1 MSSDISS
8 ANSIASD
15 SEIDDEFNRI
25 LQRLSESSIS
35 NHLSG
40 SLASM
45 RKILPDN
52 FSMAYG
58 TSSFST
64 KPNMSDFIAGNPAF
78 SCDMAAGNGS

>member
-1 MSSDISS
+1 M
-8 ANSIASD
+8 ASD

-35 NHLSG
+35 VHRSG

-45 RKILPDN
+45 RKILPDY
-52 FSMAYG
+52 FSMAKG

-64 KPNMSDFIAGNPAF
+64 NLNISDFIILEKYR
-78 SCDMAAGNGS
+78 